1 LFDPHEPW
9 DPPEYLVRRYD
20 PDYTGTPMLMP
31 NYGLASRYRPAELA
45 NLRAHYLAETELVDR
60 HVGRILEKIDDLEL
74 WDDTVVVFASDHGT
88 SLGEHGRTSKVN
100 RDPDDHR
107 YWTLSPELSHVP
119 LLLAAPSV
127 TAGIRHPVYAQPVDL
142 MPTLFDLSGVSGSGP
157 VATPEPLHGHSLAAV
172 LRGRAGGPRR
182 ATLSGS
188 CPGEIAP
195 GDDWPRGINTP
206 FLIADDY
213 GYAPIGE
220 DGTAQLFDLAA
231 DPLAER
237 PLGAD
242 GAAFAAGHARL
253 RELLQEIEAPPWLLE
268 FFDRSRRG
276 RG

>member
-1 LFDPHEPW
+1 M
-9 DPPEYLVRRYD
+9 RRYD

-31 NYGLASRYRPAELA
+31 NYGLASRYSPAELA

-60 HVGRILEKIDDLEL
+60 HVGRVLEKIDDLEL

-88 SLGEHGRTSKVN
+88 SLGEHGRTSKIN

-107 YWTLSPELSHVP
+107 YWTLSPELSHIP
-119 LLLAAPSV
+119 LLVAAPGV
-127 TAGIRHPVYAQPVDL
+127 TPGIRHPVFAQPVDL
-142 MPTLFDLSGVSGSGP
+142 MPTLFDLSGVSAAGT
-157 VATPEPLHGHSLAAV
+157 VATPQPLHGHSLASV
-172 LRGRAGGPRR
+172 LRGHDGGWRD

-188 CPGEIAP
+188 FPGEIAP
-195 GDDWPRGINTP
+195 GDEWPRGTNTP
-206 FLIADDY
+206 FVITQDY

-220 DGTAQLFDLAA
+220 NGTVQFFDLAA

-242 GAAFAAGHARL
+242 TAAVDAGHARL
-253 RELLQEIEAPPWLLE
+253 RELLQEIEAPQRLLE
-268 FFDRSRRG
+268 FLDGRPRG